1 MKGIKKTRRSMASRL
16 VAVFS
21 VLLSAF
27 TLTTGC
33 GDTTTAATSQ
43 DTESQ
48 DSKQIVIGFSQLGA
62 ESDWRSANTESMKST
77 FIMAIRKFIQQDV
90 DYIVLAPVTE
100 TGWETVLEEA
110 RSANIP
116 VIVIDRQVAVSD
128 PTLFNSW
135 VGSDFELEAKK
146 ATAWLHQYAVAK
158 GIAEDSLHIVNIQGT
173 IGASAQIGRTKG
185 LQDAVVTYGWN
196 LLAEVPG
203 EFTQAKG
210 KEAMSTLLKQYDDI
224 NVVYCENDNEAFG
237 AIEAIE
243 DAGYHVGSDI
253 AAGDIMVMSF
263 DGVNKE
269 VLSYLLQDKISYVGE
284 CNPNQ
289 GPKVQNL
296 IQTLEAGKT
305 PDKYSYMEEHA
316 FAHDATVPSVE
327 VDGQMYP
334 VTVMTKDKLKEYK

>member
-1 MKGIKKTRRSMASRL
+1 M
-16 VAVFS
+16 
-21 VLLSAF
+21 
-27 TLTTGC
+27 
-33 GDTTTAATSQ
+33 
-43 DTESQ
+43 
-48 DSKQIVIGFSQLGA
+48 
-62 ESDWRSANTESMKST
+62 
-77 FIMAIRKFIQQDV
+77 
-90 DYIVLAPVTE
+90 LAPVTE

-128 PTLFNSW
+128 STLFNSW

-146 ATAWLHQYAVAK
+146 ATTWLHQYVTAK

-185 LQDAVVTYGWN
+185 LQDAAATYGWE

-210 KEAMSTLLKQYDDI
+210 KEVMSTLLKQYDDI

-284 CNPNQ
+284 CNPDQ
-289 GPKVQNL
+289 GPKVKNL

-327 VDGQMYP
+327 VDGQRYP

>member
-77 FIMAIRKFIQQDV
+77 FTADQGYKLLIEDGQQQQANQIMAIRKFIQQDV

-243 DAGYHVGSDI
+243 DARLSCGVGYRGR
-253 AAGDIMVMSF
+253 
-263 DGVNKE
+263 
-269 VLSYLLQDKISYVGE
+269 
-284 CNPNQ
+284 
-289 GPKVQNL
+289 
-296 IQTLEAGKT
+296 
-305 PDKYSYMEEHA
+305 
-316 FAHDATVPSVE
+316 
-327 VDGQMYP
+327 
-334 VTVMTKDKLKEYK
+334 

>member
-1 MKGIKKTRRSMASRL
+1 MKEIKKTRRGMSSRL

-33 GDTTTAATSQ
+33 GNTTTATTSQ

-62 ESDWRSANTESMKST
+62 ESDWRSANTESMKAT
-77 FIMAIRKFIQQDV
+77 FTEDQGYKLLIEDGQQQQANQIMAIRKFIQQDV

-146 ATAWLHQYAVAK
+146 ATAWLHQYVTAK
-158 GIAEDSLHIVNIQGT
+158 GIAEDSLNIVNIQGT
-173 IGASAQIGRTKG
+173 IGAS
-185 LQDAVVTYGWN
+185 
-196 LLAEVPG
+196 
-203 EFTQAKG
+203 
-210 KEAMSTLLKQYDDI
+210 
-224 NVVYCENDNEAFG
+224 
-237 AIEAIE
+237 
-243 DAGYHVGSDI
+243 
-253 AAGDIMVMSF
+253 
-263 DGVNKE
+263 
-269 VLSYLLQDKISYVGE
+269 
-284 CNPNQ
+284 
-289 GPKVQNL
+289 GPRVCR
-296 IQTLEAGKT
+296 
-305 PDKYSYMEEHA
+305 MR
-316 FAHDATVPSVE
+316 
-327 VDGQMYP
+327 
-334 VTVMTKDKLKEYK
+334 

>member
-1 MKGIKKTRRSMASRL
+1 
-16 VAVFS
+16 
-21 VLLSAF
+21 
-27 TLTTGC
+27 
-33 GDTTTAATSQ
+33 
-43 DTESQ
+43 
-48 DSKQIVIGFSQLGA
+48 
-62 ESDWRSANTESMKST
+62 
-77 FIMAIRKFIQQDV
+77 
-90 DYIVLAPVTE
+90 
-100 TGWETVLEEA
+100 
-110 RSANIP
+110 
-116 VIVIDRQVAVSD
+116 
-128 PTLFNSW
+128 
-135 VGSDFELEAKK
+135 
-146 ATAWLHQYAVAK
+146 
-158 GIAEDSLHIVNIQGT
+158 
-173 IGASAQIGRTKG
+173 
-185 LQDAVVTYGWN
+185 
-196 LLAEVPG
+196 
-203 EFTQAKG
+203 
-210 KEAMSTLLKQYDDI
+210 MSTLLKQYDDI

>member
-33 GDTTTAATSQ
+33 GNTTTATTSQ

-62 ESDWRSANTESMKST
+62 ESDWRSANTESMKAT
-77 FIMAIRKFIQQDV
+77 FTEDQGYKLLIEDGQQQQTNQIMAIRKFIQQDV

-128 PTLFNSW
+128 STLFNSW

-146 ATAWLHQYAVAK
+146 ATTWLHQYVTAK

-185 LQDAVVTYGWN
+185 LQDAAATYGWE

-210 KEAMSTLLKQYDDI
+210 KEVMSTLLKQYDDI

-243 DAGYHVGSDI
+243 DAGYHVGDRKS
-253 AAGDIMVMSF
+253 
-263 DGVNKE
+263 
-269 VLSYLLQDKISYVGE
+269 
-284 CNPNQ
+284 
-289 GPKVQNL
+289 
-296 IQTLEAGKT
+296 TR
-305 PDKYSYMEEHA
+305 
-316 FAHDATVPSVE
+316 
-327 VDGQMYP
+327 
-334 VTVMTKDKLKEYK
+334 

>member
-77 FIMAIRKFIQQDV
+77 FTADQGYKLLIEDGQQQQANQIMAIRKFIQQDV

-146 ATAWLHQYAVAK
+146 DQGLAGCGSHLWLESSGGGAGRIYSGK
-158 GIAEDSLHIVNIQGT
+158 GQG
-173 IGASAQIGRTKG
+173 S
-185 LQDAVVTYGWN
+185 
-196 LLAEVPG
+196 
-203 EFTQAKG
+203 
-210 KEAMSTLLKQYDDI
+210 
-224 NVVYCENDNEAFG
+224 
-237 AIEAIE
+237 
-243 DAGYHVGSDI
+243 H
-253 AAGDIMVMSF
+253 
-263 DGVNKE
+263 
-269 VLSYLLQDKISYVGE
+269 
-284 CNPNQ
+284 
-289 GPKVQNL
+289 
-296 IQTLEAGKT
+296 
-305 PDKYSYMEEHA
+305 EHA
-316 FAHDATVPSVE
+316 AQAV
-327 VDGQMYP
+327 
-334 VTVMTKDKLKEYK
+334 

>member
-77 FIMAIRKFIQQDV
+77 FTADQGYKLLIEDGQQQQANQIMAIRKFIQQDV

-269 VLSYLLQDKISYVGE
+269 VLSISF
-284 CNPNQ
+284 
-289 GPKVQNL
+289 
-296 IQTLEAGKT
+296 TR
-305 PDKYSYMEEHA
+305 
-316 FAHDATVPSVE
+316 
-327 VDGQMYP
+327 
-334 VTVMTKDKLKEYK
+334 

>member
-1 MKGIKKTRRSMASRL
+1 MGVAKLSQFGDNKKWYEKGCFYNERNQKTRRSMASRL

-33 GDTTTAATSQ
+33 GNTTTAATSQ

-48 DSKQIVIGFSQLGA
+48 DNKQIVIGFSQLGA

-77 FIMAIRKFIQQDV
+77 FTADRGYKLLIEDGQQQQANQIMAIRKFIQQDV

-269 VLSYLLQDKISYVGE
+269 VLSYLLQDKISMWENV
-284 CNPNQ
+284 
-289 GPKVQNL
+289 
-296 IQTLEAGKT
+296 IQIR
-305 PDKYSYMEEHA
+305 D
-316 FAHDATVPSVE
+316 
-327 VDGQMYP
+327 QR
-334 VTVMTKDKLKEYK
+334 YKI

>member
-77 FIMAIRKFIQQDV
+77 FTADQGYKLLIEDGQQQQANQIMAIRKFIQQDV

-135 VGSDFELEAKK
+135 VGSDFE
-146 ATAWLHQYAVAK
+146 
-158 GIAEDSLHIVNIQGT
+158 
-173 IGASAQIGRTKG
+173 
-185 LQDAVVTYGWN
+185 
-196 LLAEVPG
+196 
-203 EFTQAKG
+203 
-210 KEAMSTLLKQYDDI
+210 
-224 NVVYCENDNEAFG
+224 
-237 AIEAIE
+237 
-243 DAGYHVGSDI
+243 
-253 AAGDIMVMSF
+253 
-263 DGVNKE
+263 
-269 VLSYLLQDKISYVGE
+269 
-284 CNPNQ
+284 
-289 GPKVQNL
+289 
-296 IQTLEAGKT
+296 
-305 PDKYSYMEEHA
+305 
-316 FAHDATVPSVE
+316 
-327 VDGQMYP
+327 
-334 VTVMTKDKLKEYK
+334 

>member
-33 GDTTTAATSQ
+33 GNTTTATTSQ

-62 ESDWRSANTESMKST
+62 ESDWRSANTESMKAT
-77 FIMAIRKFIQQDV
+77 FTEDQGYKLLIEDGQQQQANQIMAIRKFIQQDV

-128 PTLFNSW
+128 STLFNSW

-146 ATAWLHQYAVAK
+146 ATTWLHQYVTAK

-185 LQDAVVTYGWN
+185 LQDAAATYGWE

-210 KEAMSTLLKQYDDI
+210 KEVMSTLLKQYDDI
-224 NVVYCENDNEAFG
+224 NVVYCENDNEASG

-243 DAGYHVGSDI
+243 DAGYHVGI
-253 AAGDIMVMSF
+253 GYC
-263 DGVNKE
+263 GR
-269 VLSYLLQDKISYVGE
+269 
-284 CNPNQ
+284 
-289 GPKVQNL
+289 
-296 IQTLEAGKT
+296 
-305 PDKYSYMEEHA
+305 
-316 FAHDATVPSVE
+316 
-327 VDGQMYP
+327 
-334 VTVMTKDKLKEYK
+334 